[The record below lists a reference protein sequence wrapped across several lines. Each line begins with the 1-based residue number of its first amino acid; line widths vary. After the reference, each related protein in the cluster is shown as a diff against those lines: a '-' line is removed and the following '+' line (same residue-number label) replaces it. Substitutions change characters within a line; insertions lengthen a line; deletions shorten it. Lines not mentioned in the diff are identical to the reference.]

1 MIEPA
6 ECANVIRQADSRG
19 WRRAMSASP
28 DRSRLWS
35 TEDDRRG
42 EQPTSAAVE
51 NDDRAASVDAVAGGE
66 FVDDRIRL

>member
-6 ECANVIRQADSRG
+6 ECANVIRQA
-19 WRRAMSASP
+19 
-28 DRSRLWS
+28 
-35 TEDDRRG
+35 